1 MCNTPCKKLI
11 IMKKFVLSII
21 CAMLSF
27 SAFSQDWNLIS
38 DFYGDYYIQ
47 GFTYENGTAYSVG
60 LKMFQDGCAI
70 FRSDDNGTSWKKQ
83 CELQDCSSNNIL
95 LTNGRII
102 ISTYAMGS
110 YILCY
115 SDDNGQSWEQ
125 ACGIGS
131 DGLVASMCKMNDK
144 LFALV
149 SVSGNFVLYKSEDN
163 GTNWYKSFDFPAECY
178 VVNTITT
185 NGKSLVV
192 SAYMMDGIALLYSED
207 YGQTWSL
214 ASMDSE
220 TLQFAVLGGNAN
232 GFYLAGKN
240 TKNVNNFYY
249 SKDNGH
255 SFCKM
260 MSFPEEIAMVHYI
273 ATIGNRLFLL
283 ASTPMQDKPIIFYTN
298 I

>member
-1 MCNTPCKKLI
+1 
-11 IMKKFVLSII
+11 
-21 CAMLSF
+21 MLSF
-27 SAFSQDWNLIS
+27 SAFSQDWDLIS

-163 GTNWYKSFDFPAECY
+163 GTNWNKSFDFPAECY